1 MNKDEAEIRE
11 LLDKLTRA
19 IRDKDAARAIELL
32 APDAVAF
39 DLDPPLWH
47 GPEITHD
54 RARLEQWFATWQSPI
69 ESQPGDLTI
78 ITGVAYA
85 YGLQHMTGTKS
96 NGEKSDLWFRATACF
111 RRDDGHWRIT
121 HIHNS
126 VPFAM
131 DGSYRALVDLKP
143 DA

>member
-19 IRDKDAARAIELL
+19 NSRQGRSSCAIELL

-85 YGLQHMTGTKS
+85 YGLQHMTGTK
-96 NGEKSDLWFRATACF
+96 
-111 RRDDGHWRIT
+111 
-121 HIHNS
+121 
-126 VPFAM
+126 P
-131 DGSYRALVDLKP
+131 GSGGVRHGAL
-143 DA
+143 